1 MGNDWLLVCFTAL
14 VLTGAGITVAVA
26 VGESRNAAL
35 KLQTVASLVALL
47 VLAVGGGFA
56 VMHLGR
62 PAMIF
67 GALGNP
73 TTGIFREFVTFGLTT
88 LAIVTYLIALLRGA
102 EASTTLWLSRFAAI
116 AAVLLS
122 LAVGSAF
129 VMPWRP
135 AWDTWTLVL
144 PYMGWALWCSFCG
157 DDVVRARRR
166 KGSRRPP
173 YIYCCEC
180 DSRREFGGLS
190 DWYRDFGWNVCGAAT
205 RAHWRFST
213 RLLGGYRD
221 WPFDAACVSAFYQR
235 RFSRALHFYAF
246 NYAWDGT
253 FSVGRTA
260 FRHARLAFLCTLTR
274 TIDHGKFSK
283 TDTHGTA

>member
-26 VGESRNAAL
+26 AGESRNPAL
-35 KLQTVASLVALL
+35 KLQTGASLVALL

-88 LAIVTYLIALLRGA
+88 VAIVAYLIALLRGA
-102 EASTTLWLSRFAAI
+102 EASTTLWLSRFAAV

-129 VMPWRP
+129 VMPWRL

-144 PYMGWALWCSFCG
+144 PYIGWVLWSAAF
-157 DDVVRARRR
+157 
-166 KGSRRPP
+166 
-173 YIYCCEC
+173 
-180 DSRREFGGLS
+180 
-190 DWYRDFGWNVCGAAT
+190 AAT
-205 RAHWRFST
+205 M
-213 RLLGGYRD
+213 LLGLADEKAPGDHRIYIVASAI
-221 WPFDAACVSAFYQR
+221 FVVSLVIYLIGTVISGGMDAALQR
-235 RFSRALHFYAF
+235 VLMGDLALVFWGSIVIGFLMPLALAHFIKGALIGSF
-246 NYAWDGT
+246 ISMLLIMLGT
-253 FSVGRTA
+253 GLFQWVIQLLGTPVWH
-260 FRHARLAFLCTLTR
+260 FFAR
-274 TIDHGKFSK
+274 
-283 TDTHGTA
+283 